1 MKMRTA
7 YFCMKCDEEIDV
19 EESHNL
25 GCCPVCG
32 YAGLTCVS
40 RVYTMRVED
49 KSDKAKVNS
58 L

>member
-7 YFCMKCDEEIDV
+7 YFCMMCDEEIDV

-40 RVYTMRVED
+40 RVYTMKVED
-49 KSDKAKVNS
+49 K
-58 L
+58 